1 MWFRILSLIIAT
13 ALLAKA
19 AIALSIPARFYT
31 ERQRQYASLSPPTRV
46 LVPPVVIVG
55 LALVAWYATIFHYK
69 PWGWI
74 VTASLT
80 ALACI
85 SVYQLSRWATHRH
98 RMRKVVANP
107 NVGRVD
113 WLILAIGA
121 VFVALAVYVY

>member
-13 ALLAKA
+13 ALLGKA
-19 AIALSIPARFYT
+19 AIALSMPARFYA
-31 ERQRQYASLSPPTRV
+31 ERQRQYASLSPPTKV

-80 ALACI
+80 ALACV

-98 RMRKVVANP
+98 WMRKVVADP
-107 NVGRVD
+107 RVWRVD
-113 WLILAIGA
+113 WLLLAIGTL
-121 VFVALAVYVY
+121 FVVLAVYVY